1 MSDKLAKYITSMQYI
16 PYGHVKRE
24 MSDTERLPK
33 IYSFVNRKKELV
45 YPQKKKS
52 NEKLKKPRNVWIWLR
67 KNLSLFYLF
76 MGPVIC
82 NINNFLPYSTDNT
95 NFTNEKGN

>member
-45 YPQKKKS
+45 YPQKKKAM
-52 NEKLKKPRNVWIWLR
+52 
-67 KNLSLFYLF
+67 KNSRSLGMFGF
-76 MGPVIC
+76 G
-82 NINNFLPYSTDNT
+82 
-95 NFTNEKGN
+95 